1 MAENIIPFHLF
12 SEDPPS
18 EMINYCSS
26 FAESG
31 AEAVASTVEEMSG
44 WIVRRVEIFK
54 AGTYRGVAYSEDDLE
69 QMADNFKTLKDSQQ
83 FDPVFKKNHS
93 ERVEDQIGWIVG
105 VYAEGELLL
114 ADIHI
119 TDWEAYDKIR
129 SKTWRYLSSEIY
141 TPALAADEFDEVSG
155 YVLRGVAIVS
165 VPKVKGL
172 KGIIL
177 NSEIL
182 ETQEEGNFMDKKQ
195 LLAMLAKMG
204 INFSEQEAE
213 NLTVEDLEAK
223 LTAKFAE
230 LQTPPAEGQ
239 QQQQQNFSEGTAQ
252 SGIVQMSAE
261 EFVNL
266 SKKYSELE
274 DKVENFS
281 EQVNTLK
288 GESKKHGIEKKVDAL
303 VKAGKIVPAEKEG
316 IMEFA
321 EALSDEQSVKYF
333 AALDKR
339 TPVLEFGEVGGQQS
353 NDDDDPEVDAALKAV
368 NTVKTYE

>member
-141 TPALAADEFDEVSG
+141 TPALAADEFDEVNG

-239 QQQQQNFSEGTAQ
+239 QQQQQNFSEDQT
-252 SGIVQMSAE
+252 GIVQMSAE

-274 DKVENFS
+274 GKVENFS
-281 EQVNTLK
+281 EEVGRLK

-321 EALSDEQSVKYF
+321 EVLSDEQSEKYF
-333 AALDKR
+333 SSLEKR

-353 NDDDDPEVDAALKAV
+353 NDDEDPEVDAALKAV